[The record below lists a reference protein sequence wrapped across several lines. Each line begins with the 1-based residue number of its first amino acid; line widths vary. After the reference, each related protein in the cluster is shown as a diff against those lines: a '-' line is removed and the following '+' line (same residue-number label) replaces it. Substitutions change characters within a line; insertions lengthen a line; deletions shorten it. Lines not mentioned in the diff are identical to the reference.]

1 MFAAVG
7 LTMPLGPSVVFTR
20 SAMAMAPTN
29 DACRRREGCTAYS
42 KSIQAV
48 PCANRS
54 PDLRIT
60 PCQLR
65 RMLALLQGLDA
76 AAAHQTG
83 SLPFLLLCSCC
94 KYS

>member
-42 KSIQAV
+42 ESIQA
-48 PCANRS
+48 CA
-54 PDLRIT
+54 
-60 PCQLR
+60 CC
-65 RMLALLQGLDA
+65 ALCKQEPRFEDHALSAAKDA
-76 AAAHQTG
+76 G
-83 SLPFLLLCSCC
+83 PPSGP
-94 KYS
+94 